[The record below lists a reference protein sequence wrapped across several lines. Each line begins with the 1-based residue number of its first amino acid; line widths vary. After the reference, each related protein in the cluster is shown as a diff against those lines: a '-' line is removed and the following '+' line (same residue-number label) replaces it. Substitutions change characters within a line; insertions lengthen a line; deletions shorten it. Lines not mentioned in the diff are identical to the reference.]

1 MRTRATRNI
10 DWIEDYCVEPSGPR
24 KGRRVRLTT
33 QEEELVRRI
42 YDAPDGTKSA
52 EVSGNLAGYIALLH
66 LCGIEAPKASESP
79 ALDLHTDPWSV
90 WAAAGPDVLEVI
102 AREGEAITCPALGTR
117 WPRAA

>member
-1 MRTRATRNI
+1 MRTRGNRNA
-10 DWIEDYCVEPSGPR
+10 DWIEEYCVCPSGPR
-24 KGRRVRLTT
+24 KGRHARLTPR
-33 QEEELVRRI
+33 EEELVRRI
-42 YDAPDGTKSA
+42 YDAPDGAISE
-52 EVSGNLAGYIALLH
+52 EVSGDLASYLCLLH

-102 AREGEAITCPALGTR
+102 KREGEAVTCPALGTR